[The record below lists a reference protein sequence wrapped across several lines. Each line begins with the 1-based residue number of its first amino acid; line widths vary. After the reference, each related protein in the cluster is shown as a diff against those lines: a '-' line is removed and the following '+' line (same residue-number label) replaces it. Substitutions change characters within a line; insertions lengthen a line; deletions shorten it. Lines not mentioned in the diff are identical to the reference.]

1 MPYSLKQLD
10 QRYQNICN
18 NINDAK
24 EYTMQHLKTTIQM
37 NLQDFFNTLNA
48 QNLKECD
55 AELEMIEETIR
66 QCRAAVRNEKSR
78 RLLEDE
84 IKHKT
89 DINTKKTVQKQ
100 TFKLKRRR
108 SLSSKATPYPLR
120 SQDSIGH

>member
-48 QNLKECD
+48 RNLEECD
-55 AELEMIEETIR
+55 TELEMIEETIR
-66 QCRAAVRNEKSR
+66 QCRTAVRNEQSQ
-78 RLLEDE
+78 RLLADE
-84 IKHKT
+84 IQRKT
-89 DINTKKTVQKQ
+89 DINSKKTVQKQ
-100 TFKLKRRR
+100 AFKLKRRR
-108 SLSSKATPYPLR
+108 SLLNKATPYPLR
-120 SQDSIGH
+120 SQDLIGH

>member
-1 MPYSLKQLD
+1 
-10 QRYQNICN
+10 
-18 NINDAK
+18 
-24 EYTMQHLKTTIQM
+24 M
-37 NLQDFFNTLNA
+37 NLQDFFNTLNT
-48 QNLKECD
+48 QNLEECD
-55 AELEMIEETIR
+55 TELEMIEETIC

-108 SLSSKATPYPLR
+108 SLLSKATPYPLR